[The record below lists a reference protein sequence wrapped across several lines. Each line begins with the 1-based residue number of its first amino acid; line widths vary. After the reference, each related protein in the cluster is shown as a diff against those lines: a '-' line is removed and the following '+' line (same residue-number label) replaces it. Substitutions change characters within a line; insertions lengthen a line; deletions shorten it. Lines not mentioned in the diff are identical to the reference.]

1 MRKVVFSTHLFLLFI
16 GGSEGIFVA
25 ATIEELGIGQKG
37 KIRYQNKAKVLL

>member
-25 ATIEELGIGQKG
+25 TAVTEELGIG
-37 KIRYQNKAKVLL
+37 